1 MSAPPPPPRPEQ
13 QCAAA
18 TKDGAACTKWPVSG
32 SEFCVN
38 HDPGRA
44 DSERRCT
51 ATATGGTTRPER
63 KGERCDAFAMHD
75 QDVCAAHGGRAP
87 QNLSEAKRRGGQR
100 RAAELMLAYGR
111 KIDTTP
117 IDAMLD
123 EVQWTAGHV
132 AWLRERVGELEQ
144 DEMVWN
150 TTRVKEGGHDS
161 GVTQEAAPHQW
172 IKLYMQER
180 AHLVRVCSEAIRCG
194 IEERRVRLAESQGVL
209 VAQMIR
215 AILGDLDLSPE
226 QAARVPEVV
235 PRHLRAL
242 SNAS

>member
-1 MSAPPPPPRPEQ
+1 MSAPPPPPTPEQ
-13 QCAAA
+13 RCAAVK
-18 TKDGAACTKWPVSG
+18 TDGTVCLKWPIYG
-32 SEFCVN
+32 SEFCLN
-38 HDPGRA
+38 HDPDRVN
-44 DSERRCT
+44 SERRCT
-51 ATATGGTTRPER
+51 ATATGGTTRPAR

-75 QDVCAAHGGRAP
+75 QNVCAAHGGRAP

-111 KIDTTP
+111 KIETTP
-117 IDAMLD
+117 TDALLE

-144 DEMVWN
+144 NEMVWN
-150 TTRVKEGGHDS
+150 KTRAKEGGHDS
-161 GVTQEAAPHQW
+161 GITEEAAPHMW
-172 IKLYMQER
+172 LKLYQQER
-180 AHLVRVCSEAIRCG
+180 AHLVKVCGEAIRCG